1 MEPKDLEEIK
11 RLMTLPDDDN
21 IITKDSL
28 VYSDDR
34 MELRFGVED
43 GKG

>member
-11 RLMTLPDDDN
+11 KLMEMPDDDN
-21 IITKDSL
+21 VITKDNL

-34 MELRFGVED
+34 MVLRFGVE
-43 GKG
+43 GE